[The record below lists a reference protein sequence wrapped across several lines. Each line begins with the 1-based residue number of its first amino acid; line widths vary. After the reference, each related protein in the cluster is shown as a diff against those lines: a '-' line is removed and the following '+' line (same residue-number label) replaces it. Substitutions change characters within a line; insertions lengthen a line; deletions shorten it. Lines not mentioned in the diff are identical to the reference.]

1 MLEQP
6 VRFAVSFQ
14 LPQVSEILVDDVE
27 ICEVLP
33 GGKEGPNLA
42 THPSAS
48 LNAEGTPPGWGYYS
62 GDGKGE
68 WGIASPGRTDERC
81 VRVKALKPHANGVM
95 NVALLVG
102 ESDGYKGPRALLARR
117 GAAYKI
123 RFWIKGNAPIVNVH
137 AVTWPHDP
145 NSSNDRSNV
154 NAAQVSATGDWV
166 RQEGTFTLPSGPMGL
181 ENLREAAGDAPWRI
195 TWRLDKDYRFA
206 AFSPGGRGE
215 KVVIGN
221 GWGQRDYRN
230 TDRGAVLPYILRCC
244 EGKGLNQFVSV
255 FVGEPKGRALIKG
268 VRHIPLP
275 EGAPPDAA
283 AIEVQ
288 TAAGTDIVVSMLTP
302 RPITLPTSLG
312 EVTTDGRAALV
323 SGDGKPAA
331 AVLVGG
337 TQLTCSGAELQC
349 LRGAYG
355 GKVLNIG
362 GDRGE
367 SWFAVSGEL
376 PDTKEVVGGT
386 LFIEDGPTR
395 RAYPIRKIA
404 TKDGQTLVYTKVD
417 NVGFQARPGTSWE
430 FIPTKIWTRP
440 R

>member
-1 MLEQP
+1 
-6 VRFAVSFQ
+6 
-14 LPQVSEILVDDVE
+14 
-27 ICEVLP
+27 
-33 GGKEGPNLA
+33 
-42 THPSAS
+42 
-48 LNAEGTPPGWGYYS
+48 
-62 GDGKGE
+62 
-68 WGIASPGRTDERC
+68 
-81 VRVKALKPHANGVM
+81 
-95 NVALLVG
+95 
-102 ESDGYKGPRALLARR
+102 
-117 GAAYKI
+117 
-123 RFWIKGNAPIVNVH
+123 
-137 AVTWPHDP
+137 
-145 NSSNDRSNV
+145 
-154 NAAQVSATGDWV
+154 
-166 RQEGTFTLPSGPMGL
+166 
-181 ENLREAAGDAPWRI
+181 
-195 TWRLDKDYRFA
+195 
-206 AFSPGGRGE
+206 
-215 KVVIGN
+215 
-221 GWGQRDYRN
+221 
-230 TDRGAVLPYILRCC
+230 VLPYILRCC

-386 LFIEDGPTR
+386 LFIEDGPAR